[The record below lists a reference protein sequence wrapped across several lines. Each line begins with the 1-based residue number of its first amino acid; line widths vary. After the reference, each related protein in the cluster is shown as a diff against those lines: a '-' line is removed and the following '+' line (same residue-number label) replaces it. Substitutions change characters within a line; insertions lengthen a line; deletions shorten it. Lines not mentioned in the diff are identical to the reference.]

1 MIKWNSLD
9 WNKNRLDQINNESIL
24 NRPFGCG
31 RFRFSFRVSFRTL
44 ILNKLW
50 CVFCSCTKPTRDRSW
65 CLTVWYQ
72 RTFANSFWICRVYK
86 NRCWI
91 KQSIRSLLNS
101 KIENSPLW
109 NKNLTFCRRFRF
121 EFILMSLILRCSI
134 KDQMCASIRM

>member
-1 MIKWNSLD
+1 MIKWNNLD

-86 NRCWI
+86 NLCWI
-91 KQSIRSLLNS
+91 KQSFRRKVSDLYWIVKLKTALCEI
-101 KIENSPLW
+101 KIWHSVVAFVS
-109 NKNLTFCRRFRF
+109 NLFWWVWF
-121 EFILMSLILRCSI
+121 
-134 KDQMCASIRM
+134 